1 MANAVRLCGVPQ
13 RLLVPFPRGKG
24 TRPAGRNPAEN
35 NQTEKRNFFMELLLL
50 RHSITP
56 GNLKKQ
62 YVGITDQPLAPEGEA
77 LAREKRKDMPPA
89 EALWISPMLRCR
101 QTARILFPELEPVE
115 IPDLRECNFGDFE
128 GRTWAEIKDHPA
140 YQAWMGGEQGA
151 ALPNGES
158 VAEFYARCRRGFQ
171 QVIQQAASLGIQRG
185 AVVAHGGTWMAVLEA
200 YGRPKRPFY
209 QWQPKNCSGFRMEV
223 RENPL
228 ELRLLEEL

>member
-1 MANAVRLCGVPQ
+1 
-13 RLLVPFPRGKG
+13 
-24 TRPAGRNPAEN
+24 
-35 NQTEKRNFFMELLLL
+35 MELLLL

-62 YVGITDQPLAPEGEA
+62 YIGVTDQPLAPEGET
-77 LAREKRKDMPPA
+77 LAREKQPDMPRV

-101 QTARILFPELEPVE
+101 QTAQILFPGLCPRE
-115 IPDLRECNFGDFE
+115 ISDLRECNFGDFE

-140 YQAWMGGEQGA
+140 FQAWMGGDQAA

-158 VAEFYARCRRGFQ
+158 VGAFYARCRHRFR
-171 QVIQQAASLGIQRG
+171 QVLQQARQLGIQRG

-200 YGRPKRPFY
+200 YGRPKRAFY
-209 QWQPKNCSGFRMEV
+209 QWQPANCSGFRMEM
-223 RENPL
+223 REEPL

>member
-1 MANAVRLCGVPQ
+1 
-13 RLLVPFPRGKG
+13 
-24 TRPAGRNPAEN
+24 
-35 NQTEKRNFFMELLLL
+35 MELLLL

-77 LAREKRKDMPPA
+77 LAREKQKDMPPA

-200 YGRPKRPFY
+200 YGCPKRPFY

-228 ELRLLEEL
+228 ELHLLEEL